1 MVENS
6 SQNLRRIA
14 LRIDSSILL
23 NIGAGLVSSIFVYVS
38 LTDTGKI
45 LADWGWLAF
54 LIVASVAIF
63 EWGRI
68 LANAAER

>member
-1 MVENS
+1 
-6 SQNLRRIA
+6 
-14 LRIDSSILL
+14 L

-45 LADWGWLAF
+45 LADRGWLTF

-68 LANAAER
+68 LAYAAER